1 MMKGFSAKL
10 RLKLKHLK
18 VLKPPYFIARLH
30 VAVVLSAS

>member
-10 RLKLKHLK
+10 RLKIKHLY
-18 VLKPPYFIARLH
+18 VLKPPYLMH